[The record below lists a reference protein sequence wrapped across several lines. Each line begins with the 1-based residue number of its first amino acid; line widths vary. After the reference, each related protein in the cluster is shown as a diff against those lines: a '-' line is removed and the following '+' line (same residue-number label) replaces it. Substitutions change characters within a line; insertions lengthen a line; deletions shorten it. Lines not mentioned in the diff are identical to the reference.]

1 MTSTLFTPA
10 RLAANQLERIRS
22 FEARTGR
29 ILLAF
34 QSHEQPLAPL
44 SESEKE
50 ELQALEND
58 LGVVMVAYS
67 KDT

>member
-1 MTSTLFTPA
+1 MASTLFTPA
-10 RLAANQLERIRS
+10 RLESSQLERLRS
-22 FEARTGR
+22 FESRTGR

-58 LGVVMVAYS
+58 LGVVVVAYS
-67 KDT
+67 KST